1 MPYRRDMALRS
12 LLLVVTLLLTT
23 AFCEAQQPF
32 EQKGITILQT
42 EQVFFGRVLGM
53 SSFEVYVKELVDGV
67 DKAVGKLPK
76 STPTAGF
83 LVVAVKPGGRS
94 RVWLDIPPGL
104 SEEASNAI
112 QEAAQQVYPMPVK
125 NGVALFAIKISL
137 WGGEVPQ
144 GMVPRPQAWEA
155 EGEKAGGPIELGDLV
170 MRVWPD

>member
-1 MPYRRDMALRS
+1 MALRS
-12 LLLVVTLLLTT
+12 LLIFVTLIVTT
-23 AFCEAQQPF
+23 SLCEAQKPF

-42 EQVFFGRVLGM
+42 EQVFFERVPGM

-76 STPTAGF
+76 STPTGGF

-94 RVWLDIPPGL
+94 RAWLDLPPDV
-104 SEEASNAI
+104 SAEVSNAI
-112 QEAAQQVYPMPVK
+112 QEAAQQIYPMPVK

-137 WGGEVPQ
+137 WGGEAPQ
-144 GMVPRPQAWEA
+144 GMVPRPEAWEA

>member
-12 LLLVVTLLLTT
+12 LFLVVTLLVTT
-23 AFCEAQQPF
+23 ALCEAQSPF

-42 EQVFFGRVLGM
+42 EEVFFGRVPGM
-53 SSFEVYVKELVDGV
+53 SAFEVYVKELVDGV

-76 STPTAGF
+76 STPTGGF

-94 RVWLDIPPGL
+94 RVWLDL
-104 SEEASNAI
+104 SPDLVAEASNAI
-112 QEAAQQVYPMPVK
+112 QDAAQRVYPTPVN

>member
-12 LLLVVTLLLTT
+12 LFIFVTLLVTT
-23 AFCEAQQPF
+23 ALCEAQKPF

-42 EQVFFGRVLGM
+42 EQVFFQRVPGM

-76 STPTAGF
+76 STPIGGF

-94 RVWLDIPPGL
+94 RAWLDLPPGV
-104 SEEASNAI
+104 SAEVSNAI

>member
-1 MPYRRDMALRS
+1 MILLMPS
-12 LLLVVTLLLTT
+12 VV
-23 AFCEAQQPF
+23 CEAQKPF
-32 EQKGITILQT
+32 EQKGIAILQP
-42 EQVFFGRVLGM
+42 EKVFFERVTGM

-67 DKAVGKLPK
+67 DRSVGKLPR
-76 STPTAGF
+76 SAPTGGF

-94 RVWLDIPPGL
+94 RVWLDLPPGIPG
-104 SEEASNAI
+104 EASNAI

-137 WGGEVPQ
+137 WSGEAPK

>member
-1 MPYRRDMALRS
+1 MALRS
-12 LLLVVTLLLTT
+12 LFILITLFVTT
-23 AFCEAQQPF
+23 ALCEAQKPF

-42 EQVFFGRVLGM
+42 EQVFFGRVPGM
-53 SSFEVYVKELVDGV
+53 SSFEVYVKELVDGI

-76 STPTAGF
+76 STPTGGF

-94 RVWLDIPPGL
+94 RVWLDLPPGIPG
-104 SEEASNAI
+104 EASNAI

-144 GMVPRPQAWEA
+144 GMVPRPQEWEA
-155 EGEKAGGPIELGDLV
+155 EGEKAGGSIELGDLV